1 MNCPCNGCD
10 ERKLGCHS
18 NCTKEPSYDDWRQWM
33 SERAEINRTIAKDNR
48 EYLHSLEWSTK
59 VKRRKR

>member
-18 NCTKEPSYDDWRQWM
+18 NCTKKPSYDDWKQWSDEM
-33 SERAEINRTIAKDNR
+33 SEKNKVINKERS
-48 EYLHSLEWSTK
+48 EYLHSLEWANK
-59 VKRRKR
+59 VKRRKW